1 MADNPYLAHRHPSE
15 RGVGPSKTMAAEKEP
30 LFGFVPRL
38 VKGDQVRSALQH
50 ELNPFTKQPH
60 SAQYKK
66 ILEQRKKLP
75 VYGQMDDF
83 FKIVSSAHR
92 TRAALDLSWF
102 PDRARHAFGRRY
114 ADLYLITV
122 QREPNYCDGWRD
134 GIGED
139 HAVRC
144 CSRGRVL
151 RSLTKNAEFPN
162 SLPILTFPTRRA
174 RWWHVLSL
182 VEWRPCQ
189 LRSVW
194 RTKWMV
200 RA

>member
-1 MADNPYLAHRHPSE
+1 M
-15 RGVGPSKTMAAEKEP
+15 V
-30 LFGFVPRL
+30 
-38 VKGDQVRSALQH
+38 ALSVLP
-50 ELNPFTKQPH
+50 EEEEGGNR
-60 SAQYKK
+60 ARR
-66 ILEQRKKLP
+66 RKKRTRDP
-75 VYGQMDDF
+75 SVSQSF
-83 FKIVSSAHR
+83 FKIVSSALGTHA
-92 TRAALDLSWF
+92 TLDLSWF